1 MIFTSS
7 FSSGNTLFV
16 QIWSKNQNFQFK
28 LKFGTQTNS
37 NDGEFN
43 GGVQFFCF
51 RLEIPILDKFG
62 SKIRNCL
69 FKVKF
74 GAHTNSDM
82 QNSMV
87 MFTFSFFDQRYF
99 FWANLAQKVKI
110 ASLSWNSVP
119 RLIQICR
126 FQRWCS
132 PFPFLTGNTLFGQ
145 IWSIKIKSVSLSWN
159 LVLILIQICRIQWWC
174 SLFLFSTES
183 TLIEQICSKKSK
195 LSV

>member
-1 MIFTSS
+1 MFSFLVFDWKYPLLGKFGSKAQNCQLMLELGTQTNSIMQNKMVIFISS

-51 RLEIPILDKFG
+51 RLEIPILGKFG
-62 SKIRNCL
+62 FKIRNCL

-74 GAHTNSDM
+74 GAQTNSGM

-99 FWANLAQKVKI
+99 FWANLA
-110 ASLSWNSVP
+110 
-119 RLIQICR
+119 
-126 FQRWCS
+126 
-132 PFPFLTGNTLFGQ
+132 
-145 IWSIKIKSVSLSWN
+145 
-159 LVLILIQICRIQWWC
+159 
-174 SLFLFSTES
+174 
-183 TLIEQICSKKSK
+183 
-195 LSV
+195 